1 MTDGLVCGRGQCW
14 SSRGQ
19 ERKEQ
24 VHITTP
30 EEPASSQAWRGSENF
45 YRHLQHH
52 LPPKIRSLNSK
63 RKISNSRNKK
73 IMKF

>member
-24 VHITTP
+24 VPSATP
-30 EEPASSQAWRGSENF
+30 DEPASSQAWRGSENF

-52 LPPKIRSLNSK
+52 LPPQNQIF
-63 RKISNSRNKK
+63 
-73 IMKF
+73 KFKEKDL